1 MTEVVV
7 NQHSQVVKN
16 TVVSLIYVLRNQ
28 RGEIFEYRDLP
39 VSYVHGSGADLF
51 PKIEQALE
59 GRRVGDRV
67 QVELTPADAFG
78 DHDPKLTFT
87 DDIENVPPELR
98 QLGKEFEAQNAKG
111 ESIVFVVTRIEDSK
125 LTVDAN
131 HPLAGQTITFEV
143 TVKDIRAATPEEIR
157 NGRPAGDLPTLQ

>member
-1 MTEVVV
+1 V
-7 NQHSQVVKN
+7 NHHSQVVKN
-16 TVVSLIYVLRNQ
+16 TVVSLTYVLRNQ
-28 RGEIFEYRDLP
+28 KGDIFEYRDLP
-39 VSYVHGSGADLF
+39 VSYVHGSGVDLF

-59 GRRVGDRV
+59 GHGVGDRV
-67 QVELTPADAFG
+67 QVQLTPADAFG
-78 DHDPKLTFT
+78 DHDPKLMFT

-157 NGRPAGDLPTLQ
+157 NGRPAGDMPPLQ